1 MILIG
6 IGGNLD
12 SPRFGPPR
20 ETLTAALA
28 ALEREGIGILARSGW
43 YRSEP
48 VPPSSQPWFVNAV
61 VSVAIELGAS
71 ELLAKLQTV
80 ETDFGRVRGE
90 RNAARIL
97 DLDLLGYESTV
108 VRTHSLALP
117 HPRLH
122 ERRFVLVP
130 LAEIAPSWRHPVFG
144 LTAVELLARLP
155 TDQQIEPLP
164 C

>member
-20 ETLTAALA
+20 ETLSAALA
-28 ALEREGIGILARSGW
+28 ALERKGISVLARSGW

-48 VPPSSQPWFVNAV
+48 IPPSSQPWFVNAV
-61 VSVAIELGAS
+61 VSVATELGAS
-71 ELLAKLQTV
+71 ELLAKLQTL
-80 ETDFGRVRGE
+80 ETRFGRVRGE

-97 DLDLLGYESTV
+97 DLDLLDYEGAV
-108 VRTHSLALP
+108 THTPTLVLP

-122 ERRFVLVP
+122 KRRFVLVP
-130 LAEIAPSWRHPVFG
+130 LGRIAPDWQHPIFG
-144 LTAVELLARLP
+144 VTVAQLLARLP
-155 TDQQIEPLP
+155 PDQQVESLP